1 MEDKSNI
8 TTDNIS
14 LNTNVNN
21 DDIHENLSS
30 SNNYIDFLQSNDD
43 DNEKTSELI
52 AEQADALI
60 NEGHLTNTHIL
71 GLIQTR
77 VLSIPNVDNQNID
90 NINNNIISE
99 VNSQLAST
107 SVQPCVQSIIQLNVN
122 HTSTDNNQQQ
132 IKKKKHIMISY
143 NHASASNIAQKIYD
157 RLTERHY
164 NVWFDKKDLHG
175 SVLDSMGE
183 AVENSYVVLLC
194 MTDGYS
200 KSAFCT
206 KEAKYAVEKKI
217 PVIPCMVEKT
227 FRPSGGLG
235 IIKSDLKHIKLF
247 DEDKF
252 DENFEELIDE
262 INAIEI
268 GLGMKSAA
276 PIMDIDFRDHF
287 NAFISEH
294 IESIR
299 NCHLHRENLTE
310 NEFGT
315 ILYKLIQAFSP
326 ETLESFQNDQS
337 NSVDTRQ
344 LETHDNDRLIQH
356 LLENDKKLAELVRIQ
371 EEIYARNQQ
380 YLLEY
385 DERIAAFIRFQEQ
398 TNKNFMQQQINQNEH
413 LSSLI
418 HVQEEQQRN
427 YAYLQQS
434 QLFNQNQQSIQL
446 EYRQQDQEKNDRISQ
461 QLIQHIQ
468 QLTELIVKQQ
478 QQHAKDTESLHQLV
492 NRSLENNNQ
501 YFSLLHVQHRQA
513 NQFDFNL
520 FTKLIQTIILLCTL
534 LAVLK
539 K

>member
-1 MEDKSNI
+1 
-8 TTDNIS
+8 
-14 LNTNVNN
+14 
-21 DDIHENLSS
+21 
-30 SNNYIDFLQSNDD
+30 
-43 DNEKTSELI
+43 
-52 AEQADALI
+52 
-60 NEGHLTNTHIL
+60 
-71 GLIQTR
+71 
-77 VLSIPNVDNQNID
+77 
-90 NINNNIISE
+90 
-99 VNSQLAST
+99 
-107 SVQPCVQSIIQLNVN
+107 
-122 HTSTDNNQQQ
+122 
-132 IKKKKHIMISY
+132 
-143 NHASASNIAQKIYD
+143 
-157 RLTERHY
+157 
-164 NVWFDKKDLHG
+164 
-175 SVLDSMGE
+175 MGE

-344 LETHDNDRLIQH
+344 LETHDNNHLIQH
-356 LLENDKKLAELVRIQ
+356 LLENDKKLTELVRIQ

-446 EYRQQDQEKNDRISQ
+446 EYRQQDQEKNDRISE

-492 NRSLENNNQ
+492 NQSLENNNQ

-520 FTKLIQTIILLCTL
+520 FMKLVQTIILLCTL

>member
-1 MEDKSNI
+1 MEDKSNS
-8 TTDNIS
+8 TTDNVS
-14 LNTNVNN
+14 LNNNINN

-30 SNNYIDFLQSNDD
+30 QYHNIDFLQSNDD
-43 DNEKTSELI
+43 DNDDDDEKTSEPI
-52 AEQADALI
+52 AEQAD
-60 NEGHLTNTHIL
+60 
-71 GLIQTR
+71 
-77 VLSIPNVDNQNID
+77 D
-90 NINNNIISE
+90 SE
-99 VNSQLAST
+99 
-107 SVQPCVQSIIQLNVN
+107 LNVN
-122 HTSTDNNQQQ
+122 HTTTDNNQQQ

-143 NHASASNIAQKIYD
+143 NHASASDIAQKIYD

-194 MTDGYS
+194 ITDGYS

-206 KEAKYAVEKKI
+206 KEAKYAVERKI

-235 IIKSDLKHIKLF
+235 IIKSDLKHIELF

-252 DENFEELIDE
+252 DEKFEELIDE

-268 GLGMKSAA
+268 GLGIKSAA
-276 PIMDIDFRDHF
+276 TIMDMDFRDHF
-287 NAFISEH
+287 NAFISDH

-299 NCHLHRENLTE
+299 NCYLRRENLTE
-310 NEFGT
+310 SEFGT

-337 NSVDTRQ
+337 SSVDTRQ
-344 LETHDNDRLIQH
+344 LETNDNDCLIQH

-380 YLLEY
+380 YLLKY

-398 TNKNFMQQQINQNEH
+398 ANTNFMQQQINQNER

-418 HVQEEQQRN
+418 HVQEEQQPN
-427 YAYLQQS
+427 YAYLQQ
-434 QLFNQNQQSIQL
+434 QLFNQNQPSIQL
-446 EYRQQDQEKNDRISQ
+446 EHRQQEQEKNDQMTKRILFIGPTGSGKST
-461 QLIQHIQ
+461 LING
-468 QLTELIVKQQ
+468 LFNDDVK
-478 QQHAKDTESLHQLV
+478 KESLLIPAITNDTSSGVTSVFTTYYDCPTYAYTDSIDFGDNRFDH
-492 NRSLENNNQ
+492 NEIFRSLKCVIKQSMVGYNRVYLCLRYGHISNDIHHYIE
-501 YFSLLHVQHRQA
+501 FLTTV
-513 NQFDFNL
+513 FD
-520 FTKLIQTIILLCTL
+520 Q
-534 LAVLK
+534 
-539 K
+539 